1 MFPKRCGHLDGKA
14 LIPKEDMVNKIRIA
28 AHAAQQC
35 SEGEFIICAR
45 TDAAALE
52 GIESSI

>member
-1 MFPKRCGHLDGKA
+1 
-14 LIPKEDMVNKIRIA
+14 MVNKIRIA